1 MASSRKSSLTDHVA
15 EHLAPHLP
23 KHSHILIGLSGG
35 IDSVVLLHLLH
46 TAAPRF
52 GWRLSAL
59 HVHHGISPNANA
71 WAEFCAGLCA
81 RYGIRLH
88 VERVDIA
95 PLRDEHGIEAAARK
109 LRQAA
114 FAAQDC
120 DFVALAHHAD
130 DQAETLLLQL
140 LRGAGVKGAA
150 AMPVLSKVEGPFIKA
165 GQPIIVRPLLGI
177 ARTELEAYARQ
188 YGLSWV
194 EDESNAD
201 DSYPRNFLRHR
212 VLPLLAERFPAWRE
226 TLPRSAGHFAEAAE
240 LQEELARIDAQGA
253 VAGGSLDIAVLLKLS
268 VARARNLLR
277 YFLHVQGAPMP
288 QAVQLES
295 ILSQLLGA
303 RGDASVR
310 VEYGGWE
317 VRRFRGR
324 VHVLRTLAG
333 FDRGYSLVWQGEDE
347 LFWPALGAR
356 IGFRQVVGQG
366 ISLAKLRSGK
376 VELRLRSGGESLR
389 PRNGAATRSL
399 KNLLQE
405 HRVPPWQRERMPLL
419 YCGEELVCVPGV
431 AVAAGFQASASEPGI
446 VPGWAAGQGH
456 GGQTLLESRPQNFLI
471 SNHNL
476 ERNMAVERTLSIIKP
491 DAVAKNV
498 IGKIYSRFESN
509 GLKIVASQM
518 RHLSRA
524 EAEGFYAVHKA
535 RPFFKDLVDFMISGP
550 VMIQVLEGDNAVQKN
565 RDLMGATDPK
575 KAEKGTIRA
584 DFADSI
590 DANAVH
596 GSDSAE
602 NAKIEI
608 DYFFA
613 PKNIHSR

>member
-1 MASSRKSSLTDHVA
+1 MASTRKSSLTDHVA
-15 EHLAPHLP
+15 GHLAPHLP

-46 TAAPRF
+46 SIAPRF

-81 RYGIRLH
+81 RYDIRLH
-88 VERVDIA
+88 IERVDIA

-109 LRQAA
+109 LRHAA

-150 AMPVLSKVEGPFIKA
+150 SMQFIKA
-165 GQPIIVRPLLGI
+165 GRPALLRPLLDI
-177 ARTELEAYARQ
+177 TRAELEEHARQ
-188 YGLSWV
+188 HGLSWI

-212 VLPLLAERFPAWRE
+212 LLPLLAERFPAYRE

-240 LQEELARIDAQGA
+240 LQDELARIDAQGA
-253 VAGGSLDIAVLLKLS
+253 VAEASLDIAALRKLS
-268 VARARNLLR
+268 AARSRNLLR
-277 YFLHVQGAPMP
+277 YFLHSQDAPMP
-288 QAVQLES
+288 QAAQLEDM
-295 ILSQLLGA
+295 LNQLLEA
-303 RGDASVR
+303 RGDASVC

-317 VRRFRGR
+317 VRRYRDR
-324 VHVLRTLAG
+324 VCVQPMSG
-333 FDRGYSLVWQGEDE
+333 VFDREYSVVWKGENE
-347 LFWPALGAR
+347 LFWPALGEKVC
-356 IGFRQVVGQG
+356 FRQVMGQG

-405 HRVPPWQRERMPLL
+405 QQVPPWQRERLPLL
-419 YCGEELVCVPGV
+419 YCGNELVCVLGV
-431 AVAAGFQASASEPGI
+431 AIAADFQAADSEPGI
-446 VPGWAAGQGH
+446 VPEWAAGLRQ

-471 SNHNL
+471 SNHYL
-476 ERNMAVERTLSIIKP
+476 ERSMAVERTLSIIKP

-518 RHLSRA
+518 RHLSRT